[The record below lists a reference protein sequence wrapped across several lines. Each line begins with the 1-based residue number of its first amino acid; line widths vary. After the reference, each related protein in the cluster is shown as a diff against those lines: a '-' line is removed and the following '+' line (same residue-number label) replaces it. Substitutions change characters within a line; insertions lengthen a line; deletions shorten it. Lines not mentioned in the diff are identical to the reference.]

1 MGRAYQSVERRVWL
15 TRALGACV
23 KLGKGHTVR
32 AETLTPIAVLQGYSS
47 AYWNIRGAARPKA
60 TECSARIY
68 YAYSATNLCFS
79 STYFQT
85 FWGQYCLTVCV
96 KAFGPLTRNYYIRAL
111 LHAALCVPGAFIL
124 CTVLGCVCLAIASI
138 IYLLAAVRGEQWL
151 PILPRA
157 EPREKPGESIKEPPQ
172 NPPPRPPAEM
182 RRKRAEDMEGAAYTN
197 PMPVMPN
204 EY

>member
-1 MGRAYQSVERRVWL
+1 MGKIEWAMWANEQALASGLILLTGGIVGVAGQFRNWQFAAYGIAAGIFICLLEYPRGCK
-15 TRALGACV
+15 A
-23 KLGKGHTVR
+23 KGNGV
-32 AETLTPIAVLQGYSS
+32 Q
-47 AYWNIRGAARPKA
+47 RP
-60 TECSARIY
+60 
-68 YAYSATNLCFS
+68 
-79 STYFQT
+79 
-85 FWGQYCLTVCV
+85 GQYCLTVCV